1 MLICSTLF
9 LIKINYLLIVNKLT
23 IKIVLIVL
31 TVQTDIVTL

>member
-1 MLICSTLF
+1 
-9 LIKINYLLIVNKLT
+9 LLIVNKLT